1 MGIVSDCM
9 GENAVELKFHHCR
22 IIVEFSFPAVI
33 AFLFLQSDLELLKQS
48 FFVCLIHELGHGIVM
63 TLTGA
68 GIREVR
74 FYAAGIRMTANTCLL
89 STFQMLA
96 VYFSGPLMN
105 LLCALLFWKY
115 QPVTALLHLSMGI
128 FNLLP
133 YRILDGGAALE
144 SLFETKGDFL
154 QIRSRF
160 CMLLSVSLLFLLHFY
175 KILSPALFLM
185 VLYLAFS
192 EISVDKSRSL

>member
-1 MGIVSDCM
+1 M
-9 GENAVELKFHHCR
+9 GEIALELKFQKCR
-22 IIVEFSFPAVI
+22 IIVEFSFPAVL
-33 AFLFLQSDLELLKQS
+33 ACLFLQSDSEILKQS

-68 GIREVR
+68 GIREIR

-96 VYFSGPLMN
+96 VYFSGPLIN
-105 LLCALLFWKY
+105 LLCGVCFWKY
-115 QPVTALLHLSMGI
+115 QPVTAILHLSMGI

-144 SLFETKGDFL
+144 SLFETRSDFL

-160 CMLLSVSLLFLLHFY
+160 CILLSICVIFLLHFY

-185 VLYLAFS
+185 VLYLAFC